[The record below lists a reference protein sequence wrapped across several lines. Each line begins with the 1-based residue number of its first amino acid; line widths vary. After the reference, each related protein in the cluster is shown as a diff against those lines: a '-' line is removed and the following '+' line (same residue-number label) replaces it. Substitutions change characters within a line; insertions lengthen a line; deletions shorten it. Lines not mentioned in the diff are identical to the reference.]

1 MFIIS
6 ALIGGISAAC
16 ASAAASAAAGSAI
29 GGLGAAAGIGLLT
42 KGAVGLAAKGAASAL
57 TKGAVGLAAKGAA
70 SAVAKGAVSVAAKSA
85 ANAAARQ
92 VAARALGT
100 CLAASVGKEAGE
112 CIVKNLCCY
121 SVKPRRG
128 SILKVDLIGGQASH
142 TGVYLGNDR
151 IAEVTEVDGRAVV
164 RIVGLHDFISG
175 SAMRSGIYI
184 YVAAS
189 EEDGNYKA
197 LASELIAYRAER
209 AVGERGRY
217 RLASNNCHNFTR
229 YCITGRE
236 DTSSCLSAA
245 AVASALRD
253 KFGCGHVSWRS
264 TGCGASD
271 TTFA

>member
-1 MFIIS
+1 MIFTIS

-16 ASAAASAAAGSAI
+16 ASAAASAAAGSAL
-29 GGLGAAAGIGLLT
+29 GGLGAAAGIGLL
-42 KGAVGLAAKGAASAL
+42 A
-57 TKGAVGLAAKGAA
+57 KGAVGLAAKGAA

-112 CIVKNLCCY
+112 CIVKNLCCD

-128 SILKVDLIGGQASH
+128 SILKVDLVGGQASH

-151 IAEVTEVDGRAVV
+151 IAEVTEVDGRAIV

-175 SAMRSGIYI
+175 SVMRSGIFI

-229 YCITGRE
+229 YCITGRPE
-236 DTSSCLSAA
+236 TSSCLSAA
-245 AVASALRD
+245 AVAAALRD
-253 KFGCGHVSWRS
+253 KFGCSHVSWRS
-264 TGCGASD
+264 TGCGAGD